1 MAVTTDGLRQ
11 QDMELKQELEE
22 LKIGQAG
29 LTATQAGG
37 MATMAASQA
46 GLVGTVAAGA
56 VGLIIGIFLGIS
68 LAPRR

>member
-1 MAVTTDGLRQ
+1 
-11 QDMELKQELEE
+11 MELKQELEE
-22 LKIGQAG
+22 LKIAQAG

-46 GLVGTVAAGA
+46 GVVGIVTAGA